1 MKVGDIVR
9 VKTGSGYVE
18 EDEDTTCYWPD
29 AKGQIG
35 MIISTGSFW
44 LNCRPRL
51 RPMRNCRP
59 CLKRTKKMM
68 TKKTMTRTFKND
80 RLLPS

>member
-1 MKVGDIVR
+1 VKVGDIVR
-9 VKTGSGYVE
+9 VKTGSGYFE

-44 LNCRPRL
+44 LNCRPAAKIMILGEIAEFDQDELEVINEGR
-51 RPMRNCRP
+51 
-59 CLKRTKKMM
+59 
-68 TKKTMTRTFKND
+68 
-80 RLLPS
+80 